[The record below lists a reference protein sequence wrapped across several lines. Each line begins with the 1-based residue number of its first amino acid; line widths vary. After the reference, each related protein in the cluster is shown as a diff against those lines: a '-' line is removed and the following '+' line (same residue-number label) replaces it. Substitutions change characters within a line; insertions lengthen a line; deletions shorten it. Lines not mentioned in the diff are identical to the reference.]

1 MANKLNQKLRKPAQD
16 KTAPVNYD
24 PLHPASLTLPQQ
36 TADGQ
41 LTFAGVYC
49 MLWPKLRE
57 TRKLARSTA
66 KQYDRAMAQ
75 KVLPQMPLDVAFA
88 DLDEDDFL
96 AFWDHLCGSGLS
108 QSHLQIASVVIRT
121 IMELAYDQGLTQ
133 TTLWGLPQ
141 YRILPEDGAPLE
153 VLPCE
158 DPEEEGERLADLA
171 VRTPRSISLDVE
183 FALAAGM
190 INNCCDHGELIA
202 GLLMLCLGVRTSE
215 ATGVSYKHLVEV
227 RPGYWALVR
236 YEVSNKDAR
245 TTQAGGKTSNAF
257 RLLPLPKFL
266 TEILLGRKQEIL
278 GRFSPEVV
286 ENLPLACKG
295 IDYACRCTQKEVNA
309 KVKNLYRL
317 AGVTEDLMRTAY
329 QEMRADP
336 ELAEDCE
343 SRATAYLCRHQFAT
357 AMVYCG
363 LTPGEIYTV
372 MGHAEE
378 DESVHKSDF
387 ANPDAFC
394 ALADKMSR
402 RPLVQFFDHLAAC
415 HTYSC
420 EDQPVSVCAD
430 GDVDLCFPGGGLFEV
445 SLLGA
450 EYGDNLRVETEG
462 VEILRQGSLCL
473 PGNPSDTL
481 SIRSALRELGK
492 QAWRAAVD
500 KTVVLPSPAAVI
512 EHLDHASALPPLHAT
527 YPAAHSRPQAVV
539 EIPQPAPPAAA
550 EPPHQ
555 IPPEPAEVD
564 MPAPAQ
570 QAVQVRSGKLDAKV
584 FGEAVAPGRLYLL
597 APKGEILALPDRY
610 PVVNRNLAGKRLLEE
625 RHAEPVALL
634 CCREQD
640 PALILSSDGMLYRLA
655 PDQRLDSS
663 DFCRP
668 DNPAYQALHSG
679 GILLQGAEL
688 DQLDGTITCLSDRG
702 SIRRVSL
709 ERFRRIPPEGRR
721 LVAVPEGER
730 LVSACVASN
739 GSDILLVSARGK
751 VLRLAAEDLRAVTSP
766 GSTLYTGIAL
776 EDEDHAVLCC
786 PYQAN
791 TEYLIITRSGRAVRR
806 AGSAE
811 ITSHRRGSQGVQGM
825 QVGAGDQIAALLPAT
840 SAVLLVA
847 TSGRGL
853 CIRTDSISL
862 TAGVAKGMGAM
873 KLRPPHGVFA
883 AVGIELISPDPQMQ
897 RRTRPC

>member
-1 MANKLNQKLRKPAQD
+1 MANRLNQKLRKPAQD

-24 PLHPASLTLPQQ
+24 ALHPASLTLSQQ
-36 TADGQ
+36 TADYQ
-41 LTFAGVYC
+41 PTFAAVYR

-57 TRKLARSTA
+57 ERKWARSTA
-66 KQYDRAMAQ
+66 KQYDRVMAQ
-75 KVLPQMPLDVAFA
+75 KILPQMPLDVAFW

-96 AFWDHLCGSGLS
+96 TFWDHLCGSGLS

-141 YRILPEDGAPLE
+141 YRILPEEGVPLE
-153 VLPCE
+153 ILPCE
-158 DPEEEGERLADLA
+158 DPEEEGARLADLA

-183 FALAAGM
+183 FALAQGM
-190 INNCCDHGELIA
+190 IDNCCDHGELIA

-215 ATGVSYKHLVEV
+215 ATGFSYRHLKQI

-236 YEVSNKDAR
+236 YEVSAKDSR
-245 TTQAGGKTSNAF
+245 STQAGGKTSNAF

-266 TEILLGRKQEIL
+266 TEILMNRKRKLLEK
-278 GRFSPEVV
+278 FPPEVV

-295 IDYACRCTQKEVNA
+295 IDYTCRCTQKETNEA
-309 KVKNLYRL
+309 MKNLYRL
-317 AGVTEDLMRTAY
+317 AGVAEDLMRTAY

-336 ELAEDCE
+336 DLAEDCE
-343 SRATAYLCRHQFAT
+343 GRATAYLCRHQFAT

-430 GDVDLCFPGGGLFEV
+430 GDVDLYFPSGGIFEV
-445 SLLGA
+445 SLLGV

-462 VEILRQGSLCL
+462 VEILRQAPLCL

-481 SIRSALRELGK
+481 SIRGALRALGEE
-492 QAWRAAVD
+492 AWRAAVD

-512 EHLDHASALPPLHAT
+512 ESLDHESAPPSLHVI
-527 YPAAHSRPQAVV
+527 YPAANSQTQAV

-555 IPPEPAEVD
+555 IPPEPV
-564 MPAPAQ
+564 Q
-570 QAVQVRSGKLDAKV
+570 QAVSVRSGRPEAKV
-584 FGEAVAPGRLYLL
+584 FGTAVAPGTLYFWGRN
-597 APKGEILALPDRY
+597 GEIRALPDRQPIY
-610 PVVNRNLAGKRLLEE
+610 NRNLAGKWLLEE
-625 RHAEPVALL
+625 RHAEPVALF

-655 PDQRLDSS
+655 PGQRLDSP

-668 DNPAYQALHSG
+668 DNPAYQALRCG
-679 GILLQGAEL
+679 GILLQGPEL
-688 DQLDGTITCLSDRG
+688 GQSDGTITCLSDRG

-709 ERFRRIPPEGRR
+709 ERLRRILPEGRQ
-721 LVAVPEGER
+721 LVTVPEGDK
-730 LVSACVASN
+730 LVSACLCSAHA
-739 GSDILLVSARGK
+739 DLLIVSARGK
-751 VLRLAAEDLRAVTSP
+751 VLRLAAKDLYVVISP
-766 GSTLYTGIAL
+766 GADLCAGMTLA
-776 EDEDHAVLCC
+776 DEDHAVLCR
-786 PYQAN
+786 PYKTD
-791 TEYLIITRSGRAVRR
+791 TEYLFVTGSGRAVRL
-806 AGSAE
+806 AASAE
-811 ITSHRRGSQGVQGM
+811 LMPHGRGSQGVRQVR
-825 QVGAGDQIAALLPAT
+825 VGAGDQIAALLPAAP
-840 SAVLLVA
+840 AVFLAA
-847 TSGRGL
+847 TNGKGL
-853 CIRTDSISL
+853 CIRTDSIPVTSG
-862 TAGVAKGMGAM
+862 AAQGVVAM
-873 KLRPPHGVFA
+873 KLRPPY
-883 AVGIELISPDPQMQ
+883 AVLTAIGMEYISSS
-897 RRTRPC
+897 

>member
-1 MANKLNQKLRKPAQD
+1 MANRLNQKLRKPAQD

-24 PLHPASLTLPQQ
+24 ALHPASLTLPQQ

-41 LTFAGVYC
+41 PTFAAVYR

-57 TRKLARSTA
+57 ERKWARSTA
-66 KQYDRAMAQ
+66 KQYDRAMGT
-75 KVLPQMPLDVAFA
+75 KILPQMPPDVAFV

-96 AFWDHLCGSGLS
+96 AFWDHLCCSGLS

-158 DPEEEGERLADLA
+158 DPEKEGARLADLA

-190 INNCCDHGELIA
+190 IDNCCEHGELIA

-215 ATGVSYKHLVEV
+215 ATGFSYRHLKQV

-245 TTQAGGKTSNAF
+245 TTHAGGKTSNAF
-257 RLLPLPKFL
+257 RLLPVPHFL
-266 TEILLGRKQEIL
+266 TEILMDRKRKL
-278 GRFSPEVV
+278 LKKFPPEAV

-295 IDYACRCTQKEVNA
+295 TDVACRCTQKEVNA
-309 KVKNLYRL
+309 KLKNLYRL
-317 AGVTEDLMRTAY
+317 AGVAEDLMRTAY
-329 QEMRADP
+329 QEMRTDP
-336 ELAEDCE
+336 DLAEDCE
-343 SRATAYLCRHQFAT
+343 GRATAYLCRHQFAT

-378 DESVHKSDF
+378 DESVRKSDF

-394 ALADKMSR
+394 ALADKVSR

-420 EDQPVSVCAD
+420 KDKPVSVCAD
-430 GDVDLCFPGGGLFEV
+430 GDVDLYFPSGGMFGV
-445 SLLGA
+445 SLLGV

-462 VEILRQGSLCL
+462 VEILRQAPLCL

-481 SIRSALRELGK
+481 SIRGALRALGEE
-492 QAWRAAVD
+492 AWRAAVD

-512 EHLDHASALPPLHAT
+512 ESLDHESAPPSLHVI
-527 YPAAHSRPQAVV
+527 YPAANSQPQAV

-555 IPPEPAEVD
+555 IPPQPV
-564 MPAPAQ
+564 Q
-570 QAVQVRSGKLDAKV
+570 QAVPVRAGRPEAKV
-584 FGEAVAPGRLYLL
+584 FGTAVAPGTLYFWGRN
-597 APKGEILALPDRY
+597 GEIRALPDRQPIY
-610 PVVNRNLAGKRLLEE
+610 NRNLAGKWLLEE
-625 RHAEPVALL
+625 RHAEPVALF

-655 PDQRLDSS
+655 PGQRLDSP

-668 DNPAYQALHSG
+668 DNPAYQALRCG
-679 GILLQGAEL
+679 GILLQGPEL
-688 DQLDGTITCLSDRG
+688 GQSDGTITCLSDRG

-709 ERFRRIPPEGRR
+709 ERLRRISPEGRQ
-721 LVAVPEGER
+721 LVTVPEGDK
-730 LVSACVASN
+730 LVSACLCSAHE
-739 GSDILLVSARGK
+739 DLLIVSARGK
-751 VLRLAAEDLRAVTSP
+751 VLRLAAKDLYVVISP
-766 GSTLYTGIAL
+766 GADICVGMTLA
-776 EDEDHAVLCC
+776 DEDHAVLCR
-786 PYQAN
+786 PYKTD
-791 TEYLIITRSGRAVRR
+791 TEYLFVTGSGQAVRL
-806 AGSAE
+806 AASAE
-811 ITSHRRGSQGVQGM
+811 LMPHGRGSQGVRQVR
-825 QVGAGDQIAALLPAT
+825 VGAGDQIAALLPAAP
-840 SAVLLVA
+840 AVFLAA
-847 TSGRGL
+847 TNGKGL
-853 CIRTDSISL
+853 CIGTDSISV
-862 TAGVAKGMGAM
+862 TTGAAQGVVAM
-873 KLRPPHGVFA
+873 KLRPPH
-883 AVGIELISPDPQMQ
+883 AVLTAIGMEYISSS
-897 RRTRPC
+897 

>member
-1 MANKLNQKLRKPAQD
+1 MANRLNQKLRKPAQD

-24 PLHPASLTLPQQ
+24 PLHPASRTLPQQ

-49 MLWPKLRE
+49 TLWPKLRE

-66 KQYDRAMAQ
+66 KQYDRVMAQ

-121 IMELAYDQGLTQ
+121 LMEMAYDQGVTQ

-141 YRILPEDGAPLE
+141 YRILPEEGVPLE
-153 VLPCE
+153 ILPCE
-158 DPEEEGERLADLA
+158 DPEEEGARLADLA
-171 VRTPRSISLDVE
+171 VRMPRSISLDVE

-190 INNCCDHGELIA
+190 IDNCCEHGELIA

-215 ATGVSYKHLVEV
+215 ATGFSYKHLVEV

-236 YEVSNKDAR
+236 YEVSDKDAR
-245 TTQAGGKTSNAF
+245 TTRAGGKTNNAF

-266 TEILLGRKQEIL
+266 TEILLGRKREGL
-278 GRFSPEVV
+278 GRFSPETV

-295 IDYACRCTQKEVNA
+295 TDVDCRCTQNEVNA

-336 ELAEDCE
+336 DLAEDCE
-343 SRATAYLCRHQFAT
+343 GRATAYLCRHQFAT

-402 RPLVQFFDHLAAC
+402 RPLVQLFDHHTAC
-415 HTYSC
+415 RTYSC
-420 EDQPVSVCAD
+420 EDQPISVRAD
-430 GDVDLCFPGGGLFEV
+430 GDVDLYFPSGGIFAI

-462 VEILRQGSLCL
+462 VEILQQAPLCL

-481 SIRSALRELGK
+481 SIRSALRALGEE
-492 QAWRAAVD
+492 AWRAAID
-500 KTVVLPSPAAVI
+500 RTVVLPSPAAVI
-512 EHLDHASALPPLHAT
+512 ESLDHESAPLSLHAI
-527 YPAAHSRPQAVV
+527 YPAANFRSQDVV
-539 EIPQPAPPAAA
+539 EIPQFTPLVA
-550 EPPHQ
+550 E
-555 IPPEPAEVD
+555 EPADQVLPQPTECVD
-564 MPAPAQ
+564 IPQPVQ
-570 QAVQVRSGKLDAKV
+570 QVVPVRSGRPEAKV
-584 FGEAVAPGRLYLL
+584 FGTAAAPGSLYLL
-597 APKGEILALPDRY
+597 GRSGEIQALPDRQPIY
-610 PVVNRNLAGKRLLEE
+610 NRNLAGKRLLDGQ
-625 RHAEPVALL
+625 HMEPAALF

-655 PDQRLDSS
+655 PGHRLDSP
-663 DFCRP
+663 DFCRA
-668 DNPAYQALHSG
+668 DNPAYEALRSG
-679 GILLQGAEL
+679 GILLQGPEL
-688 DQLDGTITCLSDRG
+688 GQADGTITCLSRQG

-709 ERFRRIPPEGRR
+709 ERLRRISPEGRQ
-721 LVAVPEGER
+721 LVTVPEGDK
-730 LVSACVASN
+730 LVSACLCSAHA
-739 GSDILLVSARGK
+739 DLLIVSARGK
-751 VLRLAAEDLRAVTSP
+751 ALRLAAKDLYVVISP
-766 GSTLYTGIAL
+766 GADLCVGMTLA
-776 EDEDHAVLCC
+776 DEDHAVLCC
-786 PYQAN
+786 PYEAN

-811 ITSHRRGSQGVQGM
+811 ITSHGRGSQGVQGM
-825 QVGAGDQIAALLPAT
+825 QVGAGDQIAALLPAAP
-840 SAVLLVA
+840 AVFLAA
-847 TSGRGL
+847 TNGKGL
-853 CIRTDSISL
+853 CIGTDSISV
-862 TAGVAKGMGAM
+862 TTGAAKGMGII
-873 KLRPPHGVFA
+873 KLRPPH
-883 AVGIELISPDPQMQ
+883 AVLTAIGMEYISSS
-897 RRTRPC
+897 

>member
-1 MANKLNQKLRKPAQD
+1 MEHKLDRKPRKPAQD

-24 PLHPASLTLPQQ
+24 PLHPASRTLPQQ

-49 MLWPKLRE
+49 TLWPKLRE

-66 KQYDRAMAQ
+66 KQYDRVMAQ
-75 KVLPQMPLDVAFA
+75 KVLPQMPLDVAFW

-96 AFWDHLCGSGLS
+96 KFWDHLCGSGLS
-108 QSHLQIASVVIRT
+108 QSQLQIASVVIRT

-158 DPEEEGERLADLA
+158 NPEEEGERLADLA

-183 FALAAGM
+183 FALAKGM
-190 INNCCDHGELIA
+190 IDNCRDHGELIA

-215 ATGVSYKHLVEV
+215 ATGFSYRHLKQI

-257 RLLPLPKFL
+257 RLLPVPQFL
-266 TEILLGRKQEIL
+266 TEILLGRKQELL

-295 IDYACRCTQKEVNA
+295 TDVACRCTQKEVNA

-317 AGVTEDLMRTAY
+317 AGVAEDLMRTAY
-329 QEMRADP
+329 QEMRGDP
-336 ELAEDCE
+336 DLAEDCE
-343 SRATAYLCRHQFAT
+343 GRATAYLCRHQFAT

-387 ANPDAFC
+387 ANPDGFC

-420 EDQPVSVCAD
+420 EDKPVSVCAD
-430 GDVDLCFPGGGLFEV
+430 GDVDLYFPSGGIFEA
-445 SLLGA
+445 SLLGV

-462 VEILRQGSLCL
+462 VEILRQAPLCL
-473 PGNPSDTL
+473 PGNPSDTI
-481 SIRSALRELGK
+481 SIRGALRALGEE
-492 QAWRAAVD
+492 AWRAAVD

-512 EHLDHASALPPLHAT
+512 ESLDHESAPPSLHVI
-527 YPAAHSRPQAVV
+527 YPAANSRPQAVV
-539 EIPQPAPPAAA
+539 EIPQPTPVAA
-550 EPPHQ
+550 EKSDDQVLPQPTECVDT
-555 IPPEPAEVD
+555 PEPV
-564 MPAPAQ
+564 Q
-570 QAVQVRSGKLDAKV
+570 QVVSVRSGRPEAKV
-584 FGEAVAPGRLYLL
+584 FGTAAAPGTLYFWGRN
-597 APKGEILALPDRY
+597 GEIRALPDRQPIY
-610 PVVNRNLAGKRLLEE
+610 NRNLAGKWLLEE
-625 RHAEPVALL
+625 RHAEPVALF
-634 CCREQD
+634 CCREQE
-640 PALILSSDGMLYRLA
+640 PALILSSDGVLYRLA
-655 PDQRLDSS
+655 PGQRLDSP

-668 DNPAYQALHSG
+668 DNPAYQALRCG
-679 GILLQGAEL
+679 GILLQGPEL
-688 DQLDGTITCLSDRG
+688 GQSDGTITCLSRQG

-709 ERFRRIPPEGRR
+709 ERLRRISPEGRQ
-721 LVAVPEGER
+721 LVAVPEGDK
-730 LVSACVASN
+730 LVSACLCSAHA
-739 GSDILLVSARGK
+739 DLLIVSARGK
-751 VLRLAAEDLRAVTSP
+751 VLRLAAKDLYVVISP
-766 GSTLYTGIAL
+766 GADLCAGMTLA
-776 EDEDHAVLCC
+776 DEDHAVLCC
-786 PYQAN
+786 PYEAN

-811 ITSHRRGSQGVQGM
+811 ITSHGRGSQGVQGM
-825 QVGAGDQIAALLPAT
+825 QVGAGDQIAALLPAAP
-840 SAVLLVA
+840 AVLLAA
-847 TSGRGL
+847 TNGKGL

-862 TAGVAKGMGAM
+862 TTGVAKGMGII
-873 KLRPPHGVFA
+873 KLRPPH
-883 AVGIELISPDPQMQ
+883 AVLTAIGMEYISSS
-897 RRTRPC
+897 

>member
-1 MANKLNQKLRKPAQD
+1 MANRLNQKLRKPAQD

-24 PLHPASLTLPQQ
+24 ALHPASLTLSQQ
-36 TADGQ
+36 TADYQ
-41 LTFAGVYC
+41 PTFAAVYR

-57 TRKLARSTA
+57 ERKWARSTA
-66 KQYDRAMAQ
+66 KQYDRVMAQ
-75 KVLPQMPLDVAFA
+75 KILPQMPLDVAFW

-96 AFWDHLCGSGLS
+96 TFWDHLCGSGLS

-141 YRILPEDGAPLE
+141 YRILPEEGVPLE
-153 VLPCE
+153 ILPCE
-158 DPEEEGERLADLA
+158 DPEEEGARLADLA

-183 FALAAGM
+183 FALAQGM
-190 INNCCDHGELIA
+190 IDNCCDHGELIA

-215 ATGVSYKHLVEV
+215 ATGFSYRHLKQI

-236 YEVSNKDAR
+236 YEVSAKDSR
-245 TTQAGGKTSNAF
+245 STQAGGKTSNAF

-266 TEILLGRKQEIL
+266 TEILMNRKRKLLEK
-278 GRFSPEVV
+278 FPPEVV

-295 IDYACRCTQKEVNA
+295 IDYTCRCTQKETNEA
-309 KVKNLYRL
+309 MKNLYRL
-317 AGVTEDLMRTAY
+317 AGVAEDLMRTAY

-336 ELAEDCE
+336 DLAEDCE
-343 SRATAYLCRHQFAT
+343 GRATAYLCRHQFAT

-430 GDVDLCFPGGGLFEV
+430 GDVDLYFPSGGIFEV
-445 SLLGA
+445 SLLGV

-462 VEILRQGSLCL
+462 VEILRQAPLCL

-481 SIRSALRELGK
+481 SIRGALRALGEE
-492 QAWRAAVD
+492 AWRAAVD

-512 EHLDHASALPPLHAT
+512 ESLDHESAPPSLHVI
-527 YPAAHSRPQAVV
+527 YPAANFQTQAV

-550 EPPHQ
+550 EPPRQ
-555 IPPEPAEVD
+555 IPPEPAGYVD
-564 MPAPAQ
+564 TPEPVQ
-570 QAVQVRSGKLDAKV
+570 QVVPVRSGRPEAKV
-584 FGEAVAPGRLYLL
+584 FGTAAAPGSLYLL
-597 APKGEILALPDRY
+597 GRSGEIQALPDRQPIY
-610 PVVNRNLAGKRLLEE
+610 NRNLAGKRLLDGQ
-625 RHAEPVALL
+625 HMEPAALF

-655 PDQRLDSS
+655 PGQRLDSP

-668 DNPAYQALHSG
+668 DNPAYQALRCG
-679 GILLQGAEL
+679 GILLQGPEL
-688 DQLDGTITCLSDRG
+688 GQSDGTITCLSDRG

-709 ERFRRIPPEGRR
+709 ERLRRIPSEGRQ
-721 LVAVPEGER
+721 LVTVPEGDK
-730 LVSACVASN
+730 LVSACLCSAHA
-739 GSDILLVSARGK
+739 DLLIVSARGK
-751 VLRLAAEDLRAVTSP
+751 VLRLAAKDLYVVISP
-766 GSTLYTGIAL
+766 GADLCAGMTLA
-776 EDEDHAVLCC
+776 DEDHAVLCR
-786 PYQAN
+786 PYKTD
-791 TEYLIITRSGRAVRR
+791 TEYLFVTGSGRAVRL
-806 AGSAE
+806 AASAE
-811 ITSHRRGSQGVQGM
+811 LMPHGRGSQGVRQVR
-825 QVGAGDQIAALLPAT
+825 VGAGDQIAALLPAAP
-840 SAVLLVA
+840 AVFLAA
-847 TSGRGL
+847 TNGKGL
-853 CIRTDSISL
+853 CIGTDSISV
-862 TAGVAKGMGAM
+862 TTGAAKGMGII
-873 KLRPPHGVFA
+873 KLRPPHAMLA
-883 AVGIELISPDPQMQ
+883 AVGMNGFAVNQEVD
-897 RRTRPC
+897 

>member
-1 MANKLNQKLRKPAQD
+1 MANRLNQKLRKPAQD

-24 PLHPASLTLPQQ
+24 ALHPASLTLSQQ
-36 TADGQ
+36 TADYQ
-41 LTFAGVYC
+41 PTFAAVYR

-57 TRKLARSTA
+57 ERKWARSTA
-66 KQYDRAMAQ
+66 KQYDRVMAQ
-75 KVLPQMPLDVAFA
+75 KILPQMPLDVAFW

-96 AFWDHLCGSGLS
+96 TFWDHLCGSGLS

-141 YRILPEDGAPLE
+141 YRILPEEGVPLE
-153 VLPCE
+153 ILPCE
-158 DPEEEGERLADLA
+158 DPEEEGARLADLA

-183 FALAAGM
+183 FALAQGM
-190 INNCCDHGELIA
+190 IDNCCDHGELIA

-215 ATGVSYKHLVEV
+215 ATGFSYRHLKQIQ
-227 RPGYWALVR
+227 PGYWALVR
-236 YEVSNKDAR
+236 YEVSAKDSR
-245 TTQAGGKTSNAF
+245 STQAGGKTSNAF

-266 TEILLGRKQEIL
+266 TEILMNRKRKLLEK
-278 GRFSPEVV
+278 FPPEVV

-295 IDYACRCTQKEVNA
+295 IDYTCRCTQKETNEA
-309 KVKNLYRL
+309 MKNLYRL
-317 AGVTEDLMRTAY
+317 AGVAEDLMRTAY

-336 ELAEDCE
+336 DLAEDCE
-343 SRATAYLCRHQFAT
+343 GRATAYLCRHQFAT

-430 GDVDLCFPGGGLFEV
+430 GDVDLYFPSGGIFEV
-445 SLLGA
+445 SLLGV

-462 VEILRQGSLCL
+462 VEILRQAPLCL

-481 SIRSALRELGK
+481 SIRGALRALGEE
-492 QAWRAAVD
+492 AWRAAVD

-512 EHLDHASALPPLHAT
+512 ESLDHESAPPSLHVI
-527 YPAAHSRPQAVV
+527 YPAANSQTQAV

-555 IPPEPAEVD
+555 IPPEPV
-564 MPAPAQ
+564 Q
-570 QAVQVRSGKLDAKV
+570 QAVSVRSGRPEAKV
-584 FGEAVAPGRLYLL
+584 FGTAVAPGTLYFWGRN
-597 APKGEILALPDRY
+597 GEIRALPDRQPIY
-610 PVVNRNLAGKRLLEE
+610 NRNLAGKWLLEE
-625 RHAEPVALL
+625 RHAEPVALF

-655 PDQRLDSS
+655 PGQRLDSP

-668 DNPAYQALHSG
+668 DNPAYQALRCG
-679 GILLQGAEL
+679 GILLQGPEL
-688 DQLDGTITCLSDRG
+688 GQSDGTITCLSDRG

-709 ERFRRIPPEGRR
+709 ERLRRILPEGRQ
-721 LVAVPEGER
+721 LVTVPEGDK
-730 LVSACVASN
+730 LVSACLCSAHA
-739 GSDILLVSARGK
+739 DLLIVSARGK
-751 VLRLAAEDLRAVTSP
+751 VLRLAAKDLYVVISP
-766 GSTLYTGIAL
+766 GADLCAGMTLA
-776 EDEDHAVLCC
+776 DEDHAVLCR
-786 PYQAN
+786 PYKTD
-791 TEYLIITRSGRAVRR
+791 TEYLFVTGSGRAVRL
-806 AGSAE
+806 AASAE
-811 ITSHRRGSQGVQGM
+811 LMPHGRGSQGVRQVR
-825 QVGAGDQIAALLPAT
+825 VGAGDQIAALLPAAP
-840 SAVLLVA
+840 AVFLAA
-847 TSGRGL
+847 TNGKGL
-853 CIRTDSISL
+853 CIRTDSIPVTSG
-862 TAGVAKGMGAM
+862 AAQGVVAM
-873 KLRPPHGVFA
+873 KLRPPY
-883 AVGIELISPDPQMQ
+883 AVLTAIGMEYISSS
-897 RRTRPC
+897 

>member
-1 MANKLNQKLRKPAQD
+1 MANRLNQKLRKPAQD

-24 PLHPASLTLPQQ
+24 SLHPASLTLPQQ
-36 TADGQ
+36 TADGRP
-41 LTFAGVYC
+41 TVAAVYRR
-49 MLWPKLRE
+49 LWPRLRE
-57 TRKLARSTA
+57 TRKWARSTA
-66 KQYDRAMAQ
+66 KRYDSVMAQ
-75 KVLPQMPLDVAFA
+75 QILPRLPLNVAFPE
-88 DLDEDDFL
+88 LDEDDFL
-96 AFWDHLCGSGLS
+96 TFWDCLCCSGLP

-121 IMELAYDQGLTQ
+121 LMELAYEQGLTQ

-183 FALAAGM
+183 FALTAGM
-190 INNCCDHGELIA
+190 IDNCCDHGELIA

-215 ATGVSYKHLVEV
+215 ATGFSYKHLTEV
-227 RPGYWALVR
+227 CPGYPALVR
-236 YEVSNKDAR
+236 YEVSAKDSR
-245 TTQAGGKTSNAF
+245 STQAGGKTSNAF
-257 RLLPLPKFL
+257 RLLPVPRFL
-266 TEILLGRKQEIL
+266 TEILLGRKQELL
-278 GRFSPEVV
+278 GSFSPEVV

-317 AGVTEDLMRTAY
+317 AGVAEDLMRTAY

-336 ELAEDCE
+336 DLAEDCE
-343 SRATAYLCRHQFAT
+343 GRATAYLCRHQFAT

-402 RPLVQFFDHLAAC
+402 RPLVQFFDHHTAC
-415 HTYSC
+415 RTYSC
-420 EDQPVSVCAD
+420 EDQPVSVRAD
-430 GDVDLCFPGGGLFEV
+430 GDVSLYFPAGGLFEV

-462 VEILRQGSLCL
+462 VEILRQDSLCL

-481 SIRSALRELGK
+481 SIRSALRALGEE
-492 QAWRAAVD
+492 AWRAAID
-500 KTVVLPSPAAVI
+500 RTVVLPSPAAMI
-512 EHLDHASALPPLHAT
+512 ERLDHESALPPLHAT
-527 YPAAHSRPQAVV
+527 YPAANARSQVV
-539 EIPQPAPPAAA
+539 EIPQPKPLMPE
-550 EPPHQ
+550 EPTHQ
-555 IPPEPAEVD
+555 VLPQPTECVDIPEPV
-564 MPAPAQ
+564 Q
-570 QAVQVRSGKLDAKV
+570 QAVPVRSGRPEAKV
-584 FGEAVAPGRLYLL
+584 FGMAVAHGTLYLL
-597 APKGEILALPDRY
+597 GRNGEIRALPDRY

-625 RHAEPVALL
+625 RHEEPVALL

-655 PDQRLDSS
+655 PDQRLDNS

-702 SIRRVSL
+702 SIRRMSL

>member
-1 MANKLNQKLRKPAQD
+1 MEHKLDRKPRKPAQD

-24 PLHPASLTLPQQ
+24 ALHPASLTLSQQ
-36 TADGQ
+36 TADDQ
-41 LTFAGVYC
+41 PTFAAVYR

-57 TRKLARSTA
+57 ERKWARSTA
-66 KQYDRAMAQ
+66 KQYDRVMAQ
-75 KVLPQMPLDVAFA
+75 KILPQMPLDVAFW
-88 DLDEDDFL
+88 DLDEDDL
-96 AFWDHLCGSGLS
+96 VTFWDHLCGSGLS

-158 DPEEEGERLADLA
+158 DPEEEGARLADLA

-190 INNCCDHGELIA
+190 IDNCCEHGELIA

-215 ATGVSYKHLVEV
+215 ATGFSYKHLVEV

-257 RLLPLPKFL
+257 RLLPVPHFL
-266 TEILLGRKQEIL
+266 TEILMDRKRKL
-278 GRFSPEVV
+278 LKKFPPEAV

-295 IDYACRCTQKEVNA
+295 VDYTCRCTQKETNEA
-309 KVKNLYRL
+309 MKNLYRL
-317 AGVTEDLMRTAY
+317 AGVAEDLMRTAY

-336 ELAEDCE
+336 DLAEDCE
-343 SRATAYLCRHQFAT
+343 GRATAYLCRHQFAT

-420 EDQPVSVCAD
+420 ENQPVSVCAD
-430 GDVDLCFPGGGLFEV
+430 GDVDLYFPSGGMFGV
-445 SLLGA
+445 SLLGV

-462 VEILRQGSLCL
+462 VEILQQTPLCL
-473 PGNPSDTL
+473 PGNPSDTI
-481 SIRSALRELGK
+481 SIRGALRALGEE
-492 QAWRAAVD
+492 AWRAAVD
-500 KTVVLPSPAAVI
+500 KTVVLPSPAAVV
-512 EHLDHASALPPLHAT
+512 ERLDLESALPSLQAIYST
-527 YPAAHSRPQAVV
+527 ANSRPQAVV
-539 EIPQPAPPAAA
+539 EIPQPTPVAA
-550 EPPHQ
+550 EKSDDQVLPQPTECVDT
-555 IPPEPAEVD
+555 PEPV
-564 MPAPAQ
+564 Q
-570 QAVQVRSGKLDAKV
+570 QVVSVRSGRPEAKV
-584 FGEAVAPGRLYLL
+584 FGTAAAPGSLYLL
-597 APKGEILALPDRY
+597 GRSGEIQALPDRQ

-625 RHAEPVALL
+625 RHAELTALL
-634 CCREQD
+634 CHKEWE
-640 PALILSSDGMLYRLA
+640 PALVLAQDGMMYKIEA
-655 PDQRLDSS
+655 GQRLDSP

-668 DNPAYQALHSG
+668 DNPAYEALRCG
-679 GILLQGAEL
+679 GILLQGPEL
-688 DQLDGTITCLSDRG
+688 GQSDGTITCLSDRG
-702 SIRRVSL
+702 SIRRVAF
-709 ERFRRIPPEGRR
+709 ERFRRIPSEGRQ
-721 LVAVPEGER
+721 LVAVLEGDK
-730 LVSACVASN
+730 LVSACMCSAHA
-739 GSDILLVSARGK
+739 DLLIVSARGK
-751 VLRLAAEDLRAVTSP
+751 VLRLATEDLRVVTSP
-766 GSTLYTGIAL
+766 GSALYAGMTLA
-776 EDEDHAVLCC
+776 DEDHAVLCC
-786 PYQAN
+786 PYEAN

-811 ITSHRRGSQGVQGM
+811 ITPHGRGSQGVQWM
-825 QVGAGDQIAALLPAT
+825 QVGAGDQIAALLPAAP
-840 SAVLLVA
+840 AVLLAA
-847 TSGRGL
+847 TNGKGL
-853 CIRTDSISL
+853 CIGTDSISV
-862 TAGVAKGMGAM
+862 TTGAAKGMGII
-873 KLRPPHGVFA
+873 KLRPPH
-883 AVGIELISPDPQMQ
+883 AVLSALGMELESPNSEMQ
-897 RRTRPC
+897 KRPG

>member
-1 MANKLNQKLRKPAQD
+1 MANRLNQKLRKPAQD

-24 PLHPASLTLPQQ
+24 PLHPASLRLPQQ
-36 TADGQ
+36 TADSRP
-41 LTFAGVYC
+41 TVAAVYR

-57 TRKLARSTA
+57 ERKLARSTA
-66 KQYDRAMAQ
+66 RQYDRVMAQ

-88 DLDEDDFL
+88 DLDEDEFL

-158 DPEEEGERLADLA
+158 DPEEEGARLADLA

-190 INNCCDHGELIA
+190 IDNCCEHGELIA

-215 ATGVSYKHLVEV
+215 ATGFSYKHLVEV

-257 RLLPLPKFL
+257 RLLPVPHFL
-266 TEILLGRKQEIL
+266 TEILMDRKRKL
-278 GRFSPEVV
+278 LKKFPPEVV

-295 IDYACRCTQKEVNA
+295 TDVACRCTQKETNEA
-309 KVKNLYRL
+309 MKNLYRL
-317 AGVTEDLMRTAY
+317 AGVAEDLMRTAY

-336 ELAEDCE
+336 DLAEDCE
-343 SRATAYLCRHQFAT
+343 GRATAYLCRHQFAT

-420 EDQPVSVCAD
+420 EDQPISVRAD
-430 GDVDLCFPGGGLFEV
+430 GDVDLYFPSGGIFAI

-462 VEILRQGSLCL
+462 VEILQQAPLCL

-481 SIRSALRELGK
+481 SIRSALRALGEE
-492 QAWRAAVD
+492 AWR
-500 KTVVLPSPAAVI
+500 
-512 EHLDHASALPPLHAT
+512 
-527 YPAAHSRPQAVV
+527 PQ
-539 EIPQPAPPAAA
+539 
-550 EPPHQ
+550 
-555 IPPEPAEVD
+555 
-564 MPAPAQ
+564 
-570 QAVQVRSGKLDAKV
+570 
-584 FGEAVAPGRLYLL
+584 
-597 APKGEILALPDRY
+597 
-610 PVVNRNLAGKRLLEE
+610 
-625 RHAEPVALL
+625 
-634 CCREQD
+634 
-640 PALILSSDGMLYRLA
+640 
-655 PDQRLDSS
+655 
-663 DFCRP
+663 
-668 DNPAYQALHSG
+668 
-679 GILLQGAEL
+679 
-688 DQLDGTITCLSDRG
+688 
-702 SIRRVSL
+702 
-709 ERFRRIPPEGRR
+709 
-721 LVAVPEGER
+721 
-730 LVSACVASN
+730 
-739 GSDILLVSARGK
+739 
-751 VLRLAAEDLRAVTSP
+751 
-766 GSTLYTGIAL
+766 
-776 EDEDHAVLCC
+776 
-786 PYQAN
+786 
-791 TEYLIITRSGRAVRR
+791 
-806 AGSAE
+806 
-811 ITSHRRGSQGVQGM
+811 
-825 QVGAGDQIAALLPAT
+825 
-840 SAVLLVA
+840 
-847 TSGRGL
+847 
-853 CIRTDSISL
+853 
-862 TAGVAKGMGAM
+862 
-873 KLRPPHGVFA
+873 
-883 AVGIELISPDPQMQ
+883 
-897 RRTRPC
+897 

>member
-1 MANKLNQKLRKPAQD
+1 MEHKLDRKPRKPAQD

-24 PLHPASLTLPQQ
+24 PLHPASRTLPQQ

-49 MLWPKLRE
+49 TLWPKLRE

-66 KQYDRAMAQ
+66 KQYDRVMAQ
-75 KVLPQMPLDVAFA
+75 KVLPQMPLDVAFW

-96 AFWDHLCGSGLS
+96 KFWDHLCGSGLS
-108 QSHLQIASVVIRT
+108 QSQLQIASVVIRT

-158 DPEEEGERLADLA
+158 NPEEEGERLADLA

-183 FALAAGM
+183 FALAKGM
-190 INNCCDHGELIA
+190 IDNCRDHGELIV

-215 ATGVSYKHLVEV
+215 ATGFSYRHLKQI

-257 RLLPLPKFL
+257 RLLPVPQFL
-266 TEILLGRKQEIL
+266 TEILLGRKQELL

-295 IDYACRCTQKEVNA
+295 TDVACRCTQKEVNA

-317 AGVTEDLMRTAY
+317 AGVAEDLMRTAY
-329 QEMRADP
+329 QEMRGDP
-336 ELAEDCE
+336 DLAEDCE
-343 SRATAYLCRHQFAT
+343 GRATAYLCRHQFAT

-420 EDQPVSVCAD
+420 ENQPVSVCAD
-430 GDVDLCFPGGGLFEV
+430 GDVDLYFPSGGIFEV

-450 EYGDNLRVETEG
+450 EYGDNLTIESEG
-462 VEILRQGSLCL
+462 VEILQQAPLCL
-473 PGNPSDTL
+473 PGNPSNTI
-481 SIRSALRELGK
+481 SIRGALRALGEE
-492 QAWRAAVD
+492 AWRAAVD

-512 EHLDHASALPPLHAT
+512 ESLDHESAPPSLHVI
-527 YPAAHSRPQAVV
+527 YPAANSRPQAVV
-539 EIPQPAPPAAA
+539 EIPQPTPVAA
-550 EPPHQ
+550 EKSDDQVLPQPTECVDTL
-555 IPPEPAEVD
+555 EPV
-564 MPAPAQ
+564 Q
-570 QAVQVRSGKLDAKV
+570 QVVSVRSGRPEAKV
-584 FGEAVAPGRLYLL
+584 FGTAAAPGTLYFWGRN
-597 APKGEILALPDRY
+597 GEIRALPDRQPIY
-610 PVVNRNLAGKRLLEE
+610 NRNLAGKWLLEE
-625 RHAEPVALL
+625 RHAEPVALF
-634 CCREQD
+634 CCREQE
-640 PALILSSDGMLYRLA
+640 PALILSSDGVLYRLA
-655 PDQRLDSS
+655 PGQRLDSP

-668 DNPAYQALHSG
+668 DNPAYQALRCG
-679 GILLQGAEL
+679 GILLQGPEL
-688 DQLDGTITCLSDRG
+688 GQSDGTITCLSDRG

-709 ERFRRIPPEGRR
+709 ERLRRILPEGRQ
-721 LVAVPEGER
+721 LVTVPEGDK
-730 LVSACVASN
+730 LVSACLCSAHA
-739 GSDILLVSARGK
+739 DLLIVSARGK
-751 VLRLAAEDLRAVTSP
+751 VLRLAAKDLYVVISP
-766 GSTLYTGIAL
+766 GADLCAGMTLA
-776 EDEDHAVLCC
+776 DEDHAVLCC
-786 PYQAN
+786 PYEAN

-811 ITSHRRGSQGVQGM
+811 ITPHGRGSQGVQWM
-825 QVGAGDQIAALLPAT
+825 QVGAGDQIAALLPAAP
-840 SAVLLVA
+840 AVLLAA
-847 TSGRGL
+847 TNGKGL

-862 TAGVAKGMGAM
+862 TTGVAKGMGII
-873 KLRPPHGVFA
+873 KLRPPH
-883 AVGIELISPDPQMQ
+883 AVLTAIGMEYISSS
-897 RRTRPC
+897 

>member
-1 MANKLNQKLRKPAQD
+1 MEHKLDRKPRKPAQD

-24 PLHPASLTLPQQ
+24 PLHSASLKLPQK
-36 TADGQ
+36 TEDGQ
-41 LTFAGVYC
+41 LTFAAVYR

-57 TRKLARSTA
+57 ERKLARSTA
-66 KQYDRAMAQ
+66 KRYDSAMAQ
-75 KVLPQMPLDVAFA
+75 QILPKMALEVAFQ
-88 DLDEDDFL
+88 DLDEDDFF
-96 AFWDHLCGSGLS
+96 AFWDRLCHADLS
-108 QSHLQIASVVIRT
+108 KSSLQIASVVIRT

-141 YRILPEDGAPLE
+141 YRILPEEGAPLE

-158 DPEEEGERLADLA
+158 DPEEEGARLADLA

-190 INNCCDHGELIA
+190 IDNCCEHGELIA

-215 ATGVSYKHLVEV
+215 ATGFSYKHLVEV

-245 TTQAGGKTSNAF
+245 TTRAGGKTNNAF

-266 TEILLGRKQEIL
+266 TEILLGRKREGL
-278 GRFSPEVV
+278 GRFSPETV

-295 IDYACRCTQKEVNA
+295 TDFACRCTQKEVNA

-336 ELAEDCE
+336 DLAEDCE
-343 SRATAYLCRHQFAT
+343 GRATAYLCRHQFAT

-387 ANPDAFC
+387 ANPDGFC

-402 RPLVQFFDHLAAC
+402 RPLVQLFDHHTAC
-415 HTYSC
+415 RTYSC

-430 GDVDLCFPGGGLFEV
+430 GDVDLYFPSGGIFEV
-445 SLLGA
+445 SLLGT

-462 VEILRQGSLCL
+462 VEILQQTPLCL
-473 PGNPSDTL
+473 PGNLSDTI
-481 SIRSALRELGK
+481 SIRGALRALGEE
-492 QAWRAAVD
+492 AWRAAVD

-512 EHLDHASALPPLHAT
+512 ERLDHESALPSLHAI
-527 YPAAHSRPQAVV
+527 YPAANSRPQAVV

-555 IPPEPAEVD
+555 IPPEPAGYVD
-564 MPAPAQ
+564 TPESVQ
-570 QAVQVRSGKLDAKV
+570 QVVPVRSGRPEPKV
-584 FGEAVAPGRLYLL
+584 FGMAAAPGTVYLL
-597 APKGEILALPDRY
+597 GRDGEIRALPDRQPIY
-610 PVVNRNLAGKRLLEE
+610 NRNLAGKRLLEE
-625 RHAEPVALL
+625 RHAEPVALF

-655 PDQRLDSS
+655 PGQRLDSP

-668 DNPAYQALHSG
+668 DNPAYQALRCG
-679 GILLQGAEL
+679 GILLQGPEL
-688 DQLDGTITCLSDRG
+688 GQSDGTITCLSDRG

-709 ERFRRIPPEGRR
+709 ERLRRILPEGRQ
-721 LVAVPEGER
+721 LVTVPEGDK
-730 LVSACVASN
+730 LVSACLCSAHA
-739 GSDILLVSARGK
+739 DLLIVSARGK
-751 VLRLAAEDLRAVTSP
+751 VLRLAAKDLYVVISP
-766 GSTLYTGIAL
+766 GADLCAGMTLA
-776 EDEDHAVLCC
+776 DEDHAVLCC
-786 PYQAN
+786 PYEAN

-811 ITSHRRGSQGVQGM
+811 ITSHGRGSQGVQGM
-825 QVGAGDQIAALLPAT
+825 QVGAGDQIAALLPAAP
-840 SAVLLVA
+840 AVFLAA
-847 TSGRGL
+847 TNGKGL
-853 CIRTDSISL
+853 CIGTDSISV
-862 TAGVAKGMGAM
+862 TTGAAKGMGII
-873 KLRPPHGVFA
+873 KLRPPH
-883 AVGIELISPDPQMQ
+883 AVLTAIGMEYISSS
-897 RRTRPC
+897 

>member
-1 MANKLNQKLRKPAQD
+1 MANRLNQKLRKPAQD

-24 PLHPASLTLPQQ
+24 ALHPASLTLPQQ

-41 LTFAGVYC
+41 PTFAAVYR

-57 TRKLARSTA
+57 ERKWARSTA
-66 KQYDRAMAQ
+66 QQYDRVMGT
-75 KVLPQMPLDVAFA
+75 KILPQMPLDVAFW
-88 DLDEDDFL
+88 DLDEDDL
-96 AFWDHLCGSGLS
+96 VTFWDHLCGSGLS

-141 YRILPEDGAPLE
+141 YRILPEEGVPLE
-153 VLPCE
+153 ILPCE
-158 DPEEEGERLADLA
+158 DPEEEGARLADLA

-183 FALAAGM
+183 FALAQGM
-190 INNCCDHGELIA
+190 IDNCCDHGELIA

-215 ATGVSYKHLVEV
+215 ATGFSYRHLKQI

-236 YEVSNKDAR
+236 YEVSAKDSR
-245 TTQAGGKTSNAF
+245 STQAGGKTSNAF

-266 TEILLGRKQEIL
+266 TEILMNRKRKLLEK
-278 GRFSPEVV
+278 FPPEVV

-295 IDYACRCTQKEVNA
+295 IDYTCRCTQKETNEA
-309 KVKNLYRL
+309 MKNLYRL
-317 AGVTEDLMRTAY
+317 AGVAEDLMRTAY

-336 ELAEDCE
+336 DLAEDCE
-343 SRATAYLCRHQFAT
+343 GRATAYLCRHQFAT

-415 HTYSC
+415 HAYSC

-430 GDVDLCFPGGGLFEV
+430 GDVDLYFPSGGMFGV
-445 SLLGA
+445 SLLGV

-462 VEILRQGSLCL
+462 VEILRQAPLCL

-481 SIRSALRELGK
+481 SIRGALRALGEE
-492 QAWRAAVD
+492 AWRAAVD

-512 EHLDHASALPPLHAT
+512 ESLDHESAPPSLHVI
-527 YPAAHSRPQAVV
+527 YPAANSQTQAV

-555 IPPEPAEVD
+555 IPPQPV
-564 MPAPAQ
+564 Q
-570 QAVQVRSGKLDAKV
+570 QAVPVRAGRPEAKV
-584 FGEAVAPGRLYLL
+584 FGTAVAPGTLYFWGRN
-597 APKGEILALPDRY
+597 GEIRALPDRQPIY
-610 PVVNRNLAGKRLLEE
+610 NRNLAGKWLLEE
-625 RHAEPVALL
+625 RHAEPVALF

-655 PDQRLDSS
+655 PGQRLDSP

-668 DNPAYQALHSG
+668 DNPAYQALRCG
-679 GILLQGAEL
+679 GILLQGPEL
-688 DQLDGTITCLSDRG
+688 GQSDGTITCLSDRG

-709 ERFRRIPPEGRR
+709 ERLRRISPEGRQ
-721 LVAVPEGER
+721 LVTVPEGDK
-730 LVSACVASN
+730 LVSACLCSAHE
-739 GSDILLVSARGK
+739 DLLIVSARGK
-751 VLRLAAEDLRAVTSP
+751 VLRLAAKDLYVVISP
-766 GSTLYTGIAL
+766 GADICVGMTLA
-776 EDEDHAVLCC
+776 DEDHAVLCR
-786 PYQAN
+786 PYKTD
-791 TEYLIITRSGRAVRR
+791 TEYLFVTGSGQAVRL
-806 AGSAE
+806 AASAE
-811 ITSHRRGSQGVQGM
+811 LMPHGRGSQGVRQVR
-825 QVGAGDQIAALLPAT
+825 VGAGDQIAALLPAAP
-840 SAVLLVA
+840 AVFLAA
-847 TSGRGL
+847 TNGKGL
-853 CIRTDSISL
+853 CIGTDSISV
-862 TAGVAKGMGAM
+862 TTGAAQGVVAM
-873 KLRPPHGVFA
+873 KLRPPH
-883 AVGIELISPDPQMQ
+883 AVLTAIGMEYISSS
-897 RRTRPC
+897 

>member
-1 MANKLNQKLRKPAQD
+1 MANRLNQKLRKPAQD

-24 PLHPASLTLPQQ
+24 PLHPASRTLPQQ

-41 LTFAGVYC
+41 PTFAAVYRV
-49 MLWPKLRE
+49 LWPKLRE
-57 TRKLARSTA
+57 ERKWARSTA
-66 KQYDRAMAQ
+66 KQYDRVMAQ
-75 KVLPQMPLDVAFA
+75 KILPQMPLNVAFW
-88 DLDEDDFL
+88 DLDEDDL
-96 AFWDHLCGSGLS
+96 VTFWDHLCGSGLS

-153 VLPCE
+153 VRPCE
-158 DPEEEGERLADLA
+158 DPEEEGARLADLA

-190 INNCCDHGELIA
+190 IDNCCEHGELIA
-202 GLLMLCLGVRTSE
+202 GLLMLCMGVRTSE
-215 ATGVSYKHLVEV
+215 ATGFSYKHLVEV

-257 RLLPLPKFL
+257 RLLPVPRFL
-266 TEILLGRKQEIL
+266 TEILLGRKQERL
-278 GRFSPEVV
+278 GRFSPETV

-295 IDYACRCTQKEVNA
+295 VDYTCRCTQKETNEA
-309 KVKNLYRL
+309 MKNLYRL
-317 AGVTEDLMRTAY
+317 AGVAEDLMRTAY

-336 ELAEDCE
+336 DLAEDCE
-343 SRATAYLCRHQFAT
+343 GRATAYLCRHQFAT

-402 RPLVQFFDHLAAC
+402 RPLVQFFDHHTAC
-415 HTYSC
+415 RTYSC
-420 EDQPVSVCAD
+420 EDQPVSVRAD
-430 GDVDLCFPGGGLFEV
+430 GDVDLYFPSGGIFEV
-445 SLLGA
+445 SLLGE
-450 EYGDNLRVETEG
+450 EYGDNLTIESEG
-462 VEILRQGSLCL
+462 VEILQQAPLCL

-481 SIRSALRELGK
+481 SIRGALRALGEE
-492 QAWRAAVD
+492 AWRAAVD

-512 EHLDHASALPPLHAT
+512 ERLDHESAPLSLHVI
-527 YPAAHSRPQAVV
+527 YPTANSQPQAVV
-539 EIPQPAPPAAA
+539 EIPQPTPVAA
-550 EPPHQ
+550 EKSDDQVLPQPTECVDT
-555 IPPEPAEVD
+555 PEPV
-564 MPAPAQ
+564 Q
-570 QAVQVRSGKLDAKV
+570 QVVSVRSGRPEAKV
-584 FGEAVAPGRLYLL
+584 FGTAAAPGSLYLL
-597 APKGEILALPDRY
+597 GRSGEIQALPDRQPIY
-610 PVVNRNLAGKRLLEE
+610 NRNLAGKRLLEE
-625 RHAEPVALL
+625 RHAEPAALF

-655 PDQRLDSS
+655 PGQRLDSP

-668 DNPAYQALHSG
+668 DNPAYQALRSG
-679 GILLQGAEL
+679 GILLQGPEL
-688 DQLDGTITCLSDRG
+688 GQSDGTITCLSDRG

-709 ERFRRIPPEGRR
+709 ERLRRISPEGRQ
-721 LVAVPEGER
+721 LVTVPEGDK
-730 LVSACVASN
+730 LVSACLCSAHA
-739 GSDILLVSARGK
+739 DLLIVSARGK
-751 VLRLAAEDLRAVTSP
+751 VLRLAAKDLYVVISP
-766 GSTLYTGIAL
+766 GADLCAGMTLA
-776 EDEDHAVLCC
+776 DEDHAVLCC
-786 PYQAN
+786 PYEAN

-811 ITSHRRGSQGVQGM
+811 ITPHGRGSQGVQWM
-825 QVGAGDQIAALLPAT
+825 QVGAGDQIAALLPAAP
-840 SAVLLVA
+840 AVLLAA
-847 TSGRGL
+847 TNGKGL

-862 TAGVAKGMGAM
+862 TTGAAKGMGII
-873 KLRPPHGVFA
+873 KLRPPH
-883 AVGIELISPDPQMQ
+883 AVLTAIGMEYISSS
-897 RRTRPC
+897 

>member
-1 MANKLNQKLRKPAQD
+1 MANRLNQKLRKPAQD

-24 PLHPASLTLPQQ
+24 ALHPASLTLPQQ

-49 MLWPKLRE
+49 TLWPKLRE

-66 KQYDRAMAQ
+66 KQYDRVMAQ
-75 KVLPQMPLDVAFA
+75 KVLPQMPLDVAFW

-96 AFWDHLCGSGLS
+96 KFWDHLCSSGLS
-108 QSHLQIASVVIRT
+108 QSQLQIASVVIRT

-141 YRILPEDGAPLE
+141 YRILPEEGAPLE

-158 DPEEEGERLADLA
+158 DPEEEGARLADLA

-190 INNCCDHGELIA
+190 IDNCCEHGELIA

-215 ATGVSYKHLVEV
+215 ATGFSYKHLVEV

-257 RLLPLPKFL
+257 RLLPVPHFL
-266 TEILLGRKQEIL
+266 TEILMDRKRKL
-278 GRFSPEVV
+278 LKKFPPEAV

-295 IDYACRCTQKEVNA
+295 VDYTCRCTQKETNEA
-309 KVKNLYRL
+309 MKNLYRL
-317 AGVTEDLMRTAY
+317 AGVAEDLMRTAY

-336 ELAEDCE
+336 DLAEDCE
-343 SRATAYLCRHQFAT
+343 GRATAYLCRHQFAT

-378 DESVHKSDF
+378 DESVRKSDF

-420 EDQPVSVCAD
+420 EDKPVSVCAD
-430 GDVDLCFPGGGLFEV
+430 GDVDLYFPSGGIFGV
-445 SLLGA
+445 SLLGV

-462 VEILRQGSLCL
+462 VEILQQTPLCL
-473 PGNPSDTL
+473 PGNPSDTI
-481 SIRSALRELGK
+481 SIRGALRALGEE
-492 QAWRAAVD
+492 AWRAAVD

-512 EHLDHASALPPLHAT
+512 ERLDHESAPPSLHAI
-527 YPAAHSRPQAVV
+527 YPAANFRSQDVV
-539 EIPQPAPPAAA
+539 EIPQPALVAA
-550 EPPHQ
+550 EKSDDQVLPQPT
-555 IPPEPAEVD
+555 ECVD
-564 MPAPAQ
+564 MLEPVR
-570 QAVQVRSGKLDAKV
+570 QAVPVRSGKPEAKV

-597 APKGEILALPDRY
+597 KQKGKILALPDRY

-625 RHAEPVALL
+625 RHAELTALL
-634 CCREQD
+634 CHKEWE
-640 PALILSSDGMLYRLA
+640 PALVLAQDGMMYKIEA
-655 PDQRLDSS
+655 GQRLDSP

-668 DNPAYQALHSG
+668 DNPAYEALRCG
-679 GILLQGAEL
+679 GILLQGPEL
-688 DQLDGTITCLSDRG
+688 GQSDGTITCLSDRG
-702 SIRRVSL
+702 SIRRVAF
-709 ERFRRIPPEGRR
+709 ERFRRIPSEGRQ
-721 LVAVPEGER
+721 LVAVLEGDK
-730 LVSACVASN
+730 LVSACMCSAHA
-739 GSDILLVSARGK
+739 DLLIVSARGK
-751 VLRLAAEDLRAVTSP
+751 VLRLAAKDLYVVISP
-766 GSTLYTGIAL
+766 GADLCAGMTLA
-776 EDEDHAVLCC
+776 DEDHAVLCR
-786 PYQAN
+786 PYKTD
-791 TEYLIITRSGRAVRR
+791 TEYLFVTGSGRAVRL
-806 AGSAE
+806 AASAE
-811 ITSHRRGSQGVQGM
+811 LMPHGRGSQGVRQVR
-825 QVGAGDQIAALLPAT
+825 VGAGDQIAALLPAAP
-840 SAVLLVA
+840 AVFLAA
-847 TSGRGL
+847 TNGKGL
-853 CIRTDSISL
+853 CIRTDSIPVTSG
-862 TAGVAKGMGAM
+862 AAQGVVAM
-873 KLRPPHGVFA
+873 KLRPPHTVLTAIGM
-883 AVGIELISPDPQMQ
+883 EYISSS
-897 RRTRPC
+897 

>member
-1 MANKLNQKLRKPAQD
+1 MANRLNQKLRKPAQD

-24 PLHPASLTLPQQ
+24 ALHPASLTLPQQ

-41 LTFAGVYC
+41 PTFAAVYR

-57 TRKLARSTA
+57 ERKWAKSTA
-66 KQYDRAMAQ
+66 KQYDRAMGT
-75 KVLPQMPLDVAFA
+75 KILPQMPPDVAFV

-96 AFWDHLCGSGLS
+96 AFWDHLCCSGLS

-158 DPEEEGERLADLA
+158 DPEKEGARLADLA

-190 INNCCDHGELIA
+190 IDNCCEHGELIA

-215 ATGVSYKHLVEV
+215 ATGFSYRHLKQV

-245 TTQAGGKTSNAF
+245 TTHAGGKTSNAF
-257 RLLPLPKFL
+257 RLLPVPHFL
-266 TEILLGRKQEIL
+266 TEILMDRKRKL
-278 GRFSPEVV
+278 LKKFPPEAV

-295 IDYACRCTQKEVNA
+295 TDVACRCTQKEVNA
-309 KVKNLYRL
+309 KLKNLYRL
-317 AGVTEDLMRTAY
+317 AGVAEDLMRTAY
-329 QEMRADP
+329 QEMRTDP
-336 ELAEDCE
+336 DLAEDCE
-343 SRATAYLCRHQFAT
+343 GRATAYLCRHQFAT

-378 DESVHKSDF
+378 DESVRKSDF

-394 ALADKMSR
+394 ALADKVSR

-420 EDQPVSVCAD
+420 KDKPVSVCAD
-430 GDVDLCFPGGGLFEV
+430 GDVDLYFPSGGMFGV
-445 SLLGA
+445 SLLGV

-462 VEILRQGSLCL
+462 VEILRQAPLCL

-481 SIRSALRELGK
+481 SIRGALRALGEE
-492 QAWRAAVD
+492 AWRAAVD

-512 EHLDHASALPPLHAT
+512 ESLDHESAPPSLHVI
-527 YPAAHSRPQAVV
+527 YPAANSQTQAV

-555 IPPEPAEVD
+555 IPPQPV
-564 MPAPAQ
+564 Q
-570 QAVQVRSGKLDAKV
+570 QAVPVRAGRPEAKV
-584 FGEAVAPGRLYLL
+584 FGTAVAPGTLYFWGRN
-597 APKGEILALPDRY
+597 GEIRALPDRQPIY
-610 PVVNRNLAGKRLLEE
+610 NRNLAGKWLLEE
-625 RHAEPVALL
+625 RHAEPVALF

-655 PDQRLDSS
+655 PGQRLDSP

-668 DNPAYQALHSG
+668 DNPAYQALRCG
-679 GILLQGAEL
+679 GILLQGPEL
-688 DQLDGTITCLSDRG
+688 GQSDGTITCLSDRG

-709 ERFRRIPPEGRR
+709 ERLRRISPEGRQ
-721 LVAVPEGER
+721 LVTVPEGDK
-730 LVSACVASN
+730 LVSACLCSAHE
-739 GSDILLVSARGK
+739 DLLIVSARGK
-751 VLRLAAEDLRAVTSP
+751 VLRLAAKDLYVVISP
-766 GSTLYTGIAL
+766 GADICVGMTLA
-776 EDEDHAVLCC
+776 DEDHAVLCR
-786 PYQAN
+786 PYKTD
-791 TEYLIITRSGRAVRR
+791 TEYLFVTGSGQAVRL
-806 AGSAE
+806 AASAE
-811 ITSHRRGSQGVQGM
+811 LMPHGRGSQGVRQVR
-825 QVGAGDQIAALLPAT
+825 VGAGDQIAALLPAAP
-840 SAVLLVA
+840 AVFLAA
-847 TSGRGL
+847 TNGKGL
-853 CIRTDSISL
+853 CIGTDSISV
-862 TAGVAKGMGAM
+862 TTGAAQGVVAM
-873 KLRPPHGVFA
+873 KLRPPH
-883 AVGIELISPDPQMQ
+883 AVLTAIGMEYISSS
-897 RRTRPC
+897 

>member
-1 MANKLNQKLRKPAQD
+1 MEHKLDRKPRKPAQD

-24 PLHPASLTLPQQ
+24 PLHPASRTLPQQ

-49 MLWPKLRE
+49 TLWPKLRE

-66 KQYDRAMAQ
+66 KQYDRVMAQ
-75 KVLPQMPLDVAFA
+75 KVLPQMPLDVAFW

-96 AFWDHLCGSGLS
+96 KFWDHLCGSGLS
-108 QSHLQIASVVIRT
+108 QSQLQIASVVIRT

-158 DPEEEGERLADLA
+158 NPEEEGERLADLA

-183 FALAAGM
+183 FALAKGM
-190 INNCCDHGELIA
+190 IDNCRDHGELIA

-215 ATGVSYKHLVEV
+215 ATGFSYRHLKQI

-257 RLLPLPKFL
+257 RLLPVPQFL
-266 TEILLGRKQEIL
+266 TEILLGRKQELL

-295 IDYACRCTQKEVNA
+295 TDVACRCTQKEVNA

-317 AGVTEDLMRTAY
+317 AGVAEDLMRTAY
-329 QEMRADP
+329 QEMRGDP
-336 ELAEDCE
+336 DLAEDCE
-343 SRATAYLCRHQFAT
+343 GRATAYLCRHQFAT

-430 GDVDLCFPGGGLFEV
+430 GDVDLYFPSGGIFEV

-450 EYGDNLRVETEG
+450 EYGDNLTIESEG
-462 VEILRQGSLCL
+462 VEILQQAPLCL

-481 SIRSALRELGK
+481 SIRGALRELGK

-500 KTVVLPSPAAVI
+500 KTVVLPSPAAVV
-512 EHLDHASALPPLHAT
+512 ERLDYESALPSLHAI
-527 YPAAHSRPQAVV
+527 YPTANSRPQAVV
-539 EIPQPAPPAAA
+539 EIPQPAPVAADKLDDQVLPQPT
-550 EPPHQ
+550 ECVDT
-555 IPPEPAEVD
+555 PEPV
-564 MPAPAQ
+564 Q
-570 QAVQVRSGKLDAKV
+570 QVVSVRSGRPEAKV
-584 FGEAVAPGRLYLL
+584 FGTAAAPGTLYFWGRN
-597 APKGEILALPDRY
+597 GEIRALPDRQPIY
-610 PVVNRNLAGKRLLEE
+610 NRNLAGKWLLEE
-625 RHAEPVALL
+625 RHAEPVALF

-655 PDQRLDSS
+655 PGQRLDSP

-668 DNPAYQALHSG
+668 DNLAYQALRCG
-679 GILLQGAEL
+679 GILLQGPEL
-688 DQLDGTITCLSDRG
+688 GQSDGTITCLSDRG

-709 ERFRRIPPEGRR
+709 ERLRRISPEGRQ
-721 LVAVPEGER
+721 LVAVPEGDK
-730 LVSACVASN
+730 LVSACLCSAHA
-739 GSDILLVSARGK
+739 DLLIVSARGK
-751 VLRLAAEDLRAVTSP
+751 VLRLAAKDLYVVISP
-766 GSTLYTGIAL
+766 GADLCAGMTLA
-776 EDEDHAVLCC
+776 DEDHAVLCC
-786 PYQAN
+786 PYEAN

-811 ITSHRRGSQGVQGM
+811 ITSHGRGSQGVQWM
-825 QVGAGDQIAALLPAT
+825 QVGAGDQIAALLPAAP
-840 SAVLLVA
+840 AVLLAA
-847 TSGRGL
+847 TNGKGL

-862 TAGVAKGMGAM
+862 TTGVAKGMGII
-873 KLRPPHGVFA
+873 KLRPPH
-883 AVGIELISPDPQMQ
+883 AVLTAIGMEYISSS
-897 RRTRPC
+897 